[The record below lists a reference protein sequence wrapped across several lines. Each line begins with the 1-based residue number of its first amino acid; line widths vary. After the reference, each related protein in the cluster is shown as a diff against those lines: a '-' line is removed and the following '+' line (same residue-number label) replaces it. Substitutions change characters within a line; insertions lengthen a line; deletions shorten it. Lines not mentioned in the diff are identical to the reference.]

1 MDDLISRQA
10 LIEKLN
16 KNSIFK
22 KTTNA
27 EGKNTI
33 EIIADQPTAYNLE
46 FVVGQLEAI
55 KKDRF
60 EWCRLQ
66 GMNACNEHTDCT
78 DHLLHQIIEI
88 VKAGGKNG

>member
-1 MDDLISRQA
+1 MGDLISRQA

-33 EIIADQPTAYNLE
+33 EIIEDQPAAYNLE

-55 KKDRF
+55 KKDHF
-60 EWCRLQ
+60 TWCMLQ
-66 GMNACNEHTDCT
+66 GMKACGEHADCT
-78 DHLLHQIIEI
+78 EHLLSEIIKL
-88 VKAGGKNG
+88 VKAGGQNG